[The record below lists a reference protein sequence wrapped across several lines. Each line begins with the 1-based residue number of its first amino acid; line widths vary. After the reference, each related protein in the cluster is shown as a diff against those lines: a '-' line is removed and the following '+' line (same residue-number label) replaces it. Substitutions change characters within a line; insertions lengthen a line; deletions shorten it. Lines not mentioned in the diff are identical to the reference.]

1 VTKNIDEVSYLGATK
16 FFAPHNTMAMASD
29 DEDSKAAAATAAI
42 AVSAAASAAASEAA
56 SEAASAASVS
66 AAAAVEPS
74 RSKKRKAAPLN
85 SSCSPN
91 PPIPIVVLKPDEI
104 YVPWDRLASSRWGQD
119 RLDRYI
125 SVPELDSLIGWATHM
140 NTSSQQHYRDQAER
154 NSHNH
159 RHETNPLLGL
169 ASTNN
174 APPRPSILKHLI
186 QDPATRMTKAK
197 QEHNHQMAVELGTA
211 LKSSTTNVIDNPL
224 WECMDHS
231 AAVAMSIVAEE
242 MLTALLWPLARR
254 HVEHCRALEV
264 ALTRQRERSTT
275 TTTTTTATATSQ
287 KHDDEH
293 ALLLARQELFD
304 QWTLPPEEAI
314 LGLALRRG
322 RNDGTTPAAA
332 TANANTTGTVPN
344 SADAAVVLAT
354 AVPPTRTTLA
364 GAWGT
369 SQWLNQPVVGQRE
382 QLALMAWCRRHHA
395 NPAAILAAKAAST
408 DDGTPTT
415 AANVWRLLV
424 PCMSSANGAPNAF
437 RTI

>member
-1 VTKNIDEVSYLGATK
+1 VTKNIEVRYLI
-16 FFAPHNTMAMASD
+16 FARQNKSHHNIMAMASD

-42 AVSAAASAAASEAA
+42 AVSAVASAA
-56 SEAASAASVS
+56 S
-66 AAAAVEPS
+66 AAAAVEPT

-91 PPIPIVVLKPDEI
+91 PPTPIVVLKPDEL

-140 NTSSQQHYRDQAER
+140 NTSAQQHYRYRDQAER

-159 RHETNPLLGL
+159 RHKTNPLLGL
-169 ASTNN
+169 ASANGN
-174 APPRPSILKHLI
+174 APPRSSILKHLI

-211 LKSSTTNVIDNPL
+211 LKSTTTNVIDNPL

-231 AAVAMSIVAEE
+231 AAVAMGIVAEE

-254 HVEHCRALEV
+254 HVEYCRGLEV

-275 TTTTTTATATSQ
+275 TTATATATSQ

-293 ALLLARQELFD
+293 ALFLARQELFD

-314 LGLALRRG
+314 LGLAMRHG
-322 RNDGTTPAAA
+322 RNDGTTPAAT
-332 TANANTTGTVPN
+332 TANDNTTGTVPN
-344 SADAAVVLAT
+344 STDAAVVLAT

-382 QLALMAWCRRHHA
+382 QLALLAWCRRHHA
-395 NPAAILAAKAAST
+395 NPAAILAAEIAAT
-408 DDGTPTT
+408 DDGKPTT

-424 PCMSSANGAPNAF
+424 PCMSSANGAHNAF